1 MDIKCVCPPKPSGET
16 RHDHDTVTLKDRMD
30 FRSSIAIRNALALE
44 AGEGGEIDMAD
55 ILAILTERFIRYG
68 IQSWSLVDERNQ
80 PVPVSQDAITR
91 LILSDIDLATDIGD
105 EADEKYREAV
115 MLPLL
120 VRGSRSLPSSPT
132 TTSTSAEK
140 TESSGPTGSK
150 SSSPTKPRR
159 RSKQSSTTASPMAG
173 TETTSLS
180 LVGDS
185 SLSPSSESAA

>member
-30 FRSSIAIRNALALE
+30 FRASIAIRNALALE

-80 PVPVSQDAITR
+80 PVPVSQDAISR
-91 LILSDIDLATDIGD
+91 LILSDIELATDIGD
-105 EADEKYREAV
+105 EADERYRESV

-120 VRGSRSLPSSPT
+120 ARGQRSSQPSPT
-132 TTSTSAEK
+132 TGSTSPATTPSTK
-140 TESSGPTGSK
+140 RRTRSSRSSITSLPTADTTTT
-150 SSSPTKPRR
+150 SSSL
-159 RSKQSSTTASPMAG
+159 G
-173 TETTSLS
+173 
-180 LVGDS
+180 GDS